1 MVGTSGS
8 AFERCAPNKASGR
21 ALPAL
26 IWERLAE
33 IDDTSICE
41 LLPRNAVSA
50 GPPPWVG
57 KCLSFKPPAAAVE
70 KAVGVWSAP
79 ENPDELK
86 TKSVWRLFAASTSSF
101 SLLF

>member
-8 AFERCAPNKASGR
+8 AGERSLPNKASGR

-33 IDDTSICE
+33 IEETSTWE
-41 LLPRNAVSA
+41 LLPRKAVNA

-57 KCLSFKPPAAAVE
+57 KCRSFNPPAAAVNS
-70 KAVGVWSAP
+70 AVGMWSAP
-79 ENPDELK
+79 
-86 TKSVWRLFAASTSSF
+86 
-101 SLLF
+101 